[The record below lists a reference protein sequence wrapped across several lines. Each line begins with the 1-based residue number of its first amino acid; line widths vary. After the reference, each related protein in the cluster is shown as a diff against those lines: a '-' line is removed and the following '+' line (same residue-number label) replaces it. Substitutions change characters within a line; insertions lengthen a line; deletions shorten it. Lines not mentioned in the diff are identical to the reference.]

1 MPLRAIYLGTF
12 SKTLYPELRMGYRVL
27 LPTLVPV
34 KTLRQAAMAGIQLL
48 GLSQLYAGEPK
59 QQGWLLGYACL
70 SGHDID
76 MSVLRLSNALK
87 PARHVAHSFQ
97 VL

>member
-34 KTLRQAAMAGIQLL
+34 AGRKKKPS
-48 GLSQLYAGEPK
+48 GKP
-59 QQGWLLGYACL
+59 QQRASSCWA
-70 SGHDID
+70 
-76 MSVLRLSNALK
+76 
-87 PARHVAHSFQ
+87 
-97 VL
+97 

>member
-1 MPLRAIYLGTF
+1 
-12 SKTLYPELRMGYRVL
+12 
-27 LPTLVPV
+27 
-34 KTLRQAAMAGIQLL
+34 LL

-70 SGHDID
+70 SSYDID
-76 MSVLRLSNALK
+76 MSVRRLLNALK